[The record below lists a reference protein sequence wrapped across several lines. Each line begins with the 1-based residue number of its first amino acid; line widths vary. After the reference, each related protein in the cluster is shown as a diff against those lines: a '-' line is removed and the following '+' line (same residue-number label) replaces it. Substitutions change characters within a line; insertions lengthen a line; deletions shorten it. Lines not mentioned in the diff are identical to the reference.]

1 MPAALPV
8 AQLLGCLSRTIPVQA
23 IQAALAQTGKGERR
37 RRSLPAALVVQLVIC
52 LGLVADVASRQVL
65 AYLWPPGLALPT
77 RKSICHARY
86 RLGPRPLL
94 ELFRALAR
102 PLATRGRVPQAF
114 YRGLRLVALDASD
127 AQLPDT
133 PANERVFGRRKT
145 PRGRAAFP
153 QAKLITLLEVGVH
166 AIFDLLVRPHFRH
179 ELIPGLTLVRRSVRR
194 GMLLLWDRGFYS
206 FTMLQA
212 ILEQGAQFLGRAKTG
227 IVLQPV
233 RRLCDG
239 SYLADVYPSPQAR
252 RHGRDGVRV
261 RVIEYRVGRQGEL
274 VRLVTSLLDPVL
286 DPALT
291 LAGLYHERWEIELVY
306 DEFKTHQLGRP
317 NGQHVAIRAQ
327 GPPAVVQEIYGL
339 VLAHRVVRTAMLAAA
354 VREGIDPDRLSFKNA
369 LVIVRRHLPE
379 LAAAG
384 PRRLPPL

>member
-1 MPAALPV
+1 MPAPVPV
-8 AQLLGCLSRTIPVQA
+8 AQLLGCLCRTIPVQA
-23 IQAALAQTGKGERR
+23 IQIALAKTGKGERR
-37 RRSLPAALVVQLVIC
+37 RRSLPATLVVQLIIC

-65 AYLWPPGLALPT
+65 AHLWPPGLRLPT

-86 RLGPRPLL
+86 RLGPRPLI
-94 ELFRALAR
+94 ELFQALAR
-102 PLATRGRVPQAF
+102 PLATLGRVPQAF
-114 YRGLRLVALDASD
+114 YRGLRLVALDATV
-127 AQLPDT
+127 AELPDT
-133 PANERVFGRRKT
+133 PANERIFGRRRT

-153 QAKLITLLEVGVH
+153 QAKLITLLEVGTH
-166 AIFDLLVRPHFRH
+166 AVFDLLVRPHRRH
-179 ELIPGLTLVRRSVRR
+179 ELIPGLALVRRSVRR
-194 GMLLLWDRGFYS
+194 GMLVLWDRGFYS
-206 FTMLQA
+206 FTMLRA
-212 ILEQGAQFLGRAKTG
+212 ILERGAHYLGRAKASM
-227 IVLQPV
+227 ILEPV
-233 RRLCDG
+233 RRLSDG
-239 SYLADVYPSPQAR
+239 SYLADVYPSQYAR
-252 RHGRDGVRV
+252 RCGRDGLRV

-274 VRLVTSLLDPVL
+274 IRLVTSLLDPAL

-291 LAGLYHERWEIELVY
+291 LATLYHERWEIELVY

-339 VLAHRVVRTAMLAAA
+339 VLAHRVVRTVMLAAA

-384 PRRLPPL
+384 KRRLPPF